1 MLGIQHQV
9 VLERL
14 EGIYQRATKASV
26 PQVFF
31 KALIEY
37 VELFD
42 SNKILTAVAL
52 TIIEEGKI
60 QTASLNEL
68 ENTTLRE
75 IRDVY
80 QQFKHFIEEHNIT
93 DAEIAFELD
102 EFRAAEDGKLRSSI
116 HPTRLKHQRLSD
128 VVYILVRRHFSLSK
142 AFVLKFT
149 EVVEAK
155 KPEDHRITNIEL
167 SQTYNQW
174 NNSYAQYER
183 TKLTKVWY
191 SWDQMA
197 FFYNIYNDYEP
208 LLHSFVSKSTFLDAI
223 SLAMRFK
230 KINQLVNNSAIPK
243 PQDLAE
249 MEEYRQYM
257 ERVHF
262 YTKECLSNM
271 PVVVEQVPTV
281 MTKKV
286 EWDYDIALGKLTI
299 NECQLPFKPSVTRDV
314 LAIVLHDNDSV
325 RKEWFYDELNES
337 IEGHEVEDFGKEE
350 KDRFYGI
357 CKGIVQRIAAESGV
371 VKFLIFNK
379 SSVKVNP
386 IYLP

>member
-1 MLGIQHQV
+1 MADTPQQLA
-9 VLERL
+9 LERL
-14 EGIYQRATKASV
+14 ESLYQRAMKASA

-31 KALIEY
+31 RSLIEY

-42 SNKILTAVAL
+42 SSKILTAVAL
-52 TIIEEGKI
+52 TIIEEGKV

-68 ENTTLRE
+68 ESTTLQE
-75 IRDVY
+75 MRDVY
-80 QQFKHFIEEHNIT
+80 KQFKDFIEQNNIT
-93 DAEIAFELD
+93 DAEITFELD
-102 EFRAAEDGKLRSSI
+102 EFSAAEDGRLRSSM
-116 HPTRLKHQRLSD
+116 HATRLRYQRLSD
-128 VVYILVRRHFSLSK
+128 VVYILVRKHFSLSK
-142 AFVLKFT
+142 SFVVQFADI
-149 EVVEAK
+149 VEGK
-155 KPEDHRITNIEL
+155 MPEDHRITNIEL
-167 SQTYNQW
+167 SQTYNRW

-183 TKLTKVWY
+183 IKLTKVWY

-230 KINQLVNNSAIPK
+230 KIDQLVNNSAIPK
-243 PQDLAE
+243 PQDLAK

-271 PVVVEQVPTV
+271 PVVVEQVPAE
-281 MTKKV
+281 MIKKV
-286 EWDYDIALGKLTI
+286 KWDYDVALGKLTI

-314 LAIVLHDNDSV
+314 LAIVLLGNDSV
-325 RKEWFYDELNES
+325 RKEWFYDELNEL
-337 IEGHEVEDFGKEE
+337 IEGHEVENFGEEE

-357 CKGIVQRIAAESGV
+357 CKRIVQRIATNSGV
-371 VKFLIFNK
+371 VQFLVFNK